1 MSKGLT
7 LGQFRKLTARL
18 HPDTEIILDDGPDGD
33 WYVDVE
39 AIAIPADENGFMGI
53 TLVPG
58 ERWDNRHPA
67 DEPAELLDSGAPSD
81 DGAVL

>member
-7 LGQFRKLTARL
+7 LGQFRKLTAHL
-18 HPDTEIILDDGPDGD
+18 HPDTEIILDEGSDGG
-33 WYVDVE
+33 WYVDVD
-39 AIAIPADENGFMGI
+39 AIAIPDGENGFVGI

-58 ERWDNRHPA
+58 EPWDNRHPA
-67 DEPAELLDSGAPSD
+67 DEPADLWDSSAPSD